1 MKIIPRIIGFAGTLF
16 IALQAGQAIAG
27 GPAVVASIKP
37 VHSLVAG
44 VMTGIGEPELLVD
57 GTASEHDYA
66 LRPSQAKALTQA
78 DLIFWVGPQ
87 LETFLIRP
95 LTALAPSAGQVALS
109 TSAGVQLLPVRD
121 ADTLREAQSVTDEK
135 SHDMHIWLDPDNA
148 AAMVREIAA
157 QLQARDP
164 GNATIYA
171 KNAAALEVRLL
182 ASKHM
187 IKARL
192 DAMPTPPYMVFHDAY
207 QYFEARFGLRPVA
220 IISLDPE
227 RPPGAGRIR
236 KLRRT
241 ILDANV
247 ACVFAEPQFEPR
259 LIQTLTE
266 GTPAKTA
273 ILDPLG
279 AELHEG
285 SGMYFMLL
293 EQLAGS
299 LTGCKAEITS
309 ETLPE

>member
-1 MKIIPRIIGFAGTLF
+1 MKIIPCIIGFAGTLF

-95 LTALAPSAGQVALS
+95 LAALAPSAGQVALS

-192 DAMPTPPYMVFHDAY
+192 DAMPTPP
-207 QYFEARFGLRPVA
+207 
-220 IISLDPE
+220 
-227 RPPGAGRIR
+227 
-236 KLRRT
+236 
-241 ILDANV
+241 
-247 ACVFAEPQFEPR
+247 
-259 LIQTLTE
+259 
-266 GTPAKTA
+266 
-273 ILDPLG
+273 
-279 AELHEG
+279 
-285 SGMYFMLL
+285 
-293 EQLAGS
+293 
-299 LTGCKAEITS
+299 
-309 ETLPE
+309 